1 MKPSD
6 KSVDLVEE
14 LKLLLNFTYELIEL
28 DDEDQDIFGSVRK
41 IYVGDENFSKLSA
54 ISRDGIN
61 NVEFKDV
68 HSNGTFSGMTGMLQK
83 GEADVILADIP
94 ITSGIDIRQKKYRS
108 KNIGKPI
115 CNLVIDR
122 GSSG

>member
-41 IYVGDENFSKLSA
+41 IDVGDGKCNQYQVVTGIKNNQ
-54 ISRDGIN
+54 ISGCTF
-61 NVEFKDV
+61 EWDV
-68 HSNGTFSGMTGMLQK
+68 QRYDWNAPK
-83 GEADVILADIP
+83 
-94 ITSGIDIRQKKYRS
+94 R
-108 KNIGKPI
+108 
-115 CNLVIDR
+115 
-122 GSSG
+122 

>member
-41 IYVGDENFSKLSA
+41 IYVGEKFSKLVTP
-54 ISRDGIN
+54 ISYDGTII
-61 NVEFKDV
+61 
-68 HSNGTFSGMTGMLQK
+68 SNFRMYIRMEL
-83 GEADVILADIP
+83 LA
-94 ITSGIDIRQKKYRS
+94 
-108 KNIGKPI
+108 
-115 CNLVIDR
+115 V
-122 GSSG
+122 